1 MTGGGGVSGSGNGG
15 LGFGHAGAGGSG
27 ADGFGIGD
35 AGAGGAGIGGVL
47 RVVGSSAAVRLVPGD
62 TGLVLEPTRERPGD
76 LWIGPGWVDLHAH
89 VYDGMTVISV
99 PPDRAGL
106 DQGVHVVAD
115 AGSAGQAT
123 IDGLARYVVPAAE
136 TEIRAWMNIGSY
148 GLVHLRE
155 TADPS
160 FIDVDATLT
169 AIERHRGLVCGVKVR
184 SSGAVVGA
192 MGLQPL
198 QLGRLVARQAGLPLL
213 VHVGEAPPLIED
225 VLDLLD
231 EGDVITHC
239 YHGKTG
245 HPWRPDGTPVPAL
258 ARALDRGVL
267 LDVGH
272 GAASF
277 SFDVAERAIAAGFPP
292 HSIST
297 DIHVRNI
304 GGPVHDLATTITKL
318 LACGLPL
325 ENAITAVT
333 AAPRRVLRMDSPDSE
348 WLADNGAI
356 RHATVF
362 RLTGDATE
370 SRPTGGAT
378 EFGLV
383 GETER
388 VYVDSRGT
396 HREPTHHVLP
406 VTTIR
411 EGRLRPT
418 EPRHRSTTRT

>member
-1 MTGGGGVSGSGNGG
+1 MTGGAGG
-15 LGFGHAGAGGSG
+15 FGAGG
-27 ADGFGIGD
+27 FGVGD
-35 AGAGGAGIGGVL
+35 ADAGGAGIGGSGIGDAEAGSAEIDGSGIGGSGGGGVL

-62 TGLVLEPTRERPGD
+62 GGLVLEATRERPGD

-89 VYDGMTVISV
+89 VYDAMTVISV
-99 PPDRAGL
+99 PADRVGL

-115 AGSAGQAT
+115 AGSAGEAT

-136 TEIRAWMNIGSY
+136 TDIRAWVNIGSH

-160 FIDVDATLT
+160 FIDVDSTLA

-184 SSGAVVGA
+184 SSGAIVGA

-277 SFDVAERAIAAGFPP
+277 SFDVAERALAAGFPP

-333 AAPRRVLRMDSPDSE
+333 DTPRRVLRMDSPDSE
-348 WLADNGAI
+348 WLAEDGTI

-362 RLTGDATE
+362 RLA
-370 SRPTGGAT
+370 
-378 EFGLV
+378 

-388 VYVDSRGT
+388 IYVDSRGT

-406 VTTIR
+406 VATIR

-418 EPRHRSTTRT
+418 EPRHRPRTRT

>member
-1 MTGGGGVSGSGNGG
+1 MTGGGGVSGSGTGG
-15 LGFGHAGAGGSG
+15 LGFGDADAGDAGIGDSGVGRAG
-27 ADGFGIGD
+27 ADGYGV
-35 AGAGGAGIGGVL
+35 GGVL
-47 RVVGSSAAVRLVPGD
+47 RVVGSSAAVRLVQGD
-62 TGLVLEPTRERPGD
+62 SGLVLEPTQERPGD

-99 PPDRAGL
+99 PADRVGL

-115 AGSAGQAT
+115 AGSAGEAT
-123 IDGLARYVVPAAE
+123 IDGLARYVIPAAE
-136 TEIRAWMNIGSY
+136 TEVRAWVNIGSH

-160 FIDVDATLT
+160 FINVDATLA
-169 AIERHRGLVCGVKVR
+169 AIDRHRDLVCGVKVR

-198 QLGRLVARQAGLPLL
+198 QLGRLVARQADLPLL
-213 VHVGEAPPLIED
+213 VHIGEVPPLIED

-277 SFDVAERAIAAGFPP
+277 SFEVAERAIAAGYPP

-318 LACGLPL
+318 MACGLPL

-333 AAPRRVLRMDSPDSE
+333 DAPRRVLRMDSPDAK
-348 WLADNGAI
+348 WLADDRTI

-362 RLTGDATE
+362 RLVGE
-370 SRPTGGAT
+370 AT
-378 EFGLV
+378 EFRLA

-406 VTTIR
+406 VATIR

-418 EPRHRSTTRT
+418 EPRHRSRTRT

>member
-1 MTGGGGVSGSGNGG
+1 M
-15 LGFGHAGAGGSG
+15 
-27 ADGFGIGD
+27 
-35 AGAGGAGIGGVL
+35 
-47 RVVGSSAAVRLVPGD
+47 VGSSAAVRLVPGD
-62 TGLVLEPTRERPGD
+62 GGLVLEPTRERPGD

-99 PPDRAGL
+99 PPDRVGL

-136 TEIRAWMNIGSY
+136 TEIRAWVNIGSY

-160 FIDVDATLT
+160 FIDVDATLA

-184 SSGAVVGA
+184 SSGMVVGA

-213 VHVGEAPPLIED
+213 VHIGEVPPLIED

-245 HPWRPDGTPVPAL
+245 HPWRPDGTPTPAL

-272 GAASF
+272 GVASF
-277 SFDVAERAIAAGFPP
+277 SFEVAERAIAAGFPP

-318 LACGLPL
+318 VACGLPL

-333 AAPRRVLRMDSPDSE
+333 DAPRRVLRMDSPDTE
-348 WLADNGAI
+348 WLADDGAI

-362 RLTGDATE
+362 RLAETATG
-370 SRPTGGAT
+370 SRPDGEAGAIRPVAETTKSRPAEEATASRSTGEAT
-378 EFGLV
+378 EFRPA
-383 GETER
+383 GEMER

-396 HREPTHHVLP
+396 HRKPTQHVLP
-406 VTTIR
+406 VATIR

-418 EPRHRSTTRT
+418 ASTPPAD

>member
-1 MTGGGGVSGSGNGG
+1 MNEPLNV
-15 LGFGHAGAGGSG
+15 
-27 ADGFGIGD
+27 I
-35 AGAGGAGIGGVL
+35 
-47 RVVGSSAAVRLVPGD
+47 GSSPARLVLGD
-62 TGLVLEPTRERPGD
+62 GRAVLEPTGERPGD
-76 LWIGPGWVDLHAH
+76 LYVGPGWVDLHAH
-89 VYDGMTVISV
+89 VYDGMTQISV
-99 PPDRAGL
+99 PADRVGL
-106 DQGVHVVAD
+106 EQGVHVLAD
-115 AGSAGQAT
+115 AGSAGEAT
-123 IDGLARYVVPAAE
+123 VDGLARYVVPAAE
-136 TEIRAWMNIGSY
+136 TEVRAWLNIGSH

-160 FIDVDATLT
+160 FVDVDRTLA
-169 AIERHRGLVCGVKVR
+169 AIDRHRGLVCGVKVR
-184 SSGAVVGA
+184 SSGAIVGA

-198 QLGRLVARQAGLPLL
+198 QLGRLAAREAGLPLL

-245 HPWRPDGTPVPAL
+245 RPWLPDGRPAPAL

-277 SFDVAERAIAAGFPP
+277 SFEVAARAVAAGFPP

-304 GGPVHDLATTITKL
+304 TGPVHDLATTLTKL

-325 ENAITAVT
+325 EDAIAAVT
-333 AAPRRVLRMDSPDSE
+333 DAPRRVLRMPAPWREED
-348 WLADNGAI
+348 GTI

-362 RLTGDATE
+362 RLAAAAPPG
-370 SRPTGGAT
+370 
-378 EFGLV
+378 
-383 GETER
+383 
-388 VYVDSRGT
+388 
-396 HREPTHHVLP
+396 
-406 VTTIR
+406 
-411 EGRLRPT
+411 
-418 EPRHRSTTRT
+418 